1 MTRMMMVFLGA
12 MFAISAAGAQVP
24 TDTGSARV
32 APGEVLL
39 QLSARGSVHSPA
51 DLITINIPISASGD
65 TAIAARAAD
74 QATLDRVKHALVAKG
89 IDPNAITLAPMNA
102 TRIGFIGNE
111 GDYPAAASPEG
122 PGAALNRKTAQAM
135 LQVKLSDPARVQ
147 IVRDV
152 LDSENQAMAG
162 APTFSLKDDRI
173 AHRAAIADAIARA
186 RSDAEAY
193 AAALG
198 LHVVGIIRVSNQDQA
213 TQDAESYA
221 DMMRQMMG
229 QGEGSNDVVTQARVS
244 IDFRLAP
251 R

>member
-1 MTRMMMVFLGA
+1 MTRTMLVFLVS
-12 MFAISAAGAQVP
+12 MLAISVADAQVP
-24 TDTGSARV
+24 TDTGGSRV

-39 QLSARGSVHSPA
+39 QLSARGSVHNPA
-51 DLITINIPISASGD
+51 DLITINIPISAWGN

-74 QATLDRVKHALVAKG
+74 QAIIDRVKHALVARG
-89 IDPNAITLAPMNA
+89 IDPNAITLAPMNGA
-102 TRIGFIGNE
+102 RMGFIGNE
-111 GDYPAAASPEG
+111 EDMPVVASPQG
-122 PGAALNRKTAQAM
+122 LGATLNRKTAQAM
-135 LQVKLSDPARVQ
+135 LQVKLSDPARAQ

-229 QGEGSNDVVTQARVS
+229 QGESSNDVVTQARVS